1 MEEYCEA
8 RRFCSVE
15 IISAWLGKKSWTR
28 KETILM
34 IKILTWEKETQTGL
48 LDELRFYGEEREY
61 IDLFRSTETEWNTF
75 RKEKKIKIEKANIII
90 SET

>member
-15 IISAWLGKKSWTR
+15 IISAWLEKKSWTR

-34 IKILTWEKETQTGL
+34 LKILTWQRETQTGL
-48 LDELRFYGEEREY
+48 LDELKFYGEEREY
-61 IDLFRSTETEWNTF
+61 IDIFRADKDEWNIF
-75 RKEKKIKIEKANIII
+75 REEKKKKIEKAKVVIAEI
-90 SET
+90 